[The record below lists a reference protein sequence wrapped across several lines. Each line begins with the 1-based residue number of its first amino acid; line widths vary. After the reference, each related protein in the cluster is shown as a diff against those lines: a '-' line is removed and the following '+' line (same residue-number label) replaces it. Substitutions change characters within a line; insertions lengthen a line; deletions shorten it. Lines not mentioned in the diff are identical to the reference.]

1 MRTVWTVLVG
11 LSAVV
16 LGANPA
22 SAACGCCGCSRGV
35 PVAAPGRVVFAPAP
49 ACCQLPVAAAPA
61 PTQVAAADK
70 KDEAKAADKDKEE
83 AEIRA
88 ELAKLPP
95 EDRKLAE
102 QQKYCVIEDDNRLGE
117 MGPPIKLMIKGQPVF
132 ICCKGCKK
140 QAEADPDKSLA
151 KVKELKAKAAA
162 EAKEKK

>member
-1 MRTVWTVLVG
+1 MRILWTLPTG
-11 LSAVV
+11 LAALFLAVN
-16 LGANPA
+16 LAN
-22 SAACGCCGCSRGV
+22 
-35 PVAAPGRVVFAPAP
+35 
-49 ACCQLPVAAAPA
+49 AAAPQPA
-61 PTQVAAADK
+61 PRSTLLAADEK
-70 KDEAKAADKDKEE
+70 KDDKAADKDKEE

-140 QAEADPDKSLA
+140 QAEADPDKTLA

-162 EAKEKK
+162 EAKKDDKKDGKN